1 MLDIRAI
8 RQNPDLLMKALEKRH
23 AKVDLTEFLELDKQR
38 RALISETEQMKNKQ
52 NEASKLIPA
61 YKKEGKDISELMAE
75 MKSISEKVK
84 VLDNEIRDI
93 DEKIEK
99 ILLMIPN
106 MPNDL
111 VPEGVD
117 DQDNEEIRRF
127 GEPRQFDFEPKPHW
141 ELGALQF

>member
-8 RQNPDLLMKALEKRH
+8 RQNPDLLVKALEKRH

-52 NEASKLIPA
+52 NEASKMIPA
-61 YKKEGKDISELMAE
+61 YKKEGKDISALMTE
-75 MKSISEKVK
+75 MKAISEKVK

-99 ILLMIPN
+99 T
-106 MPNDL
+106 
-111 VPEGVD
+111 
-117 DQDNEEIRRF
+117 
-127 GEPRQFDFEPKPHW
+127 
-141 ELGALQF
+141 A